1 MVIAMVAVLVVQTT
15 VYNVV
20 NVVAMWHGFVSAA
33 FAVNVSCAF
42 VGGVA
47 AVWVLLVHVQNVFI
61 VMSVVFVVQMT
72 IVQVVNVVAVFDG
85 GVSAVCAVLV
95 VVMFVCFASHDCS
108 PEQFLWNMR
117 RIVQTLF
124 QNIK

>member
-1 MVIAMVAVLVVQTT
+1 MVAVLVVQTT

-20 NVVAMWHGFVSAA
+20 NVVAMWYGFVSAA
-33 FAVNVSCAF
+33 FAVNVSRAF

-85 GVSAVCAVLV
+85 GVSAICAVLMV
-95 VVMFVCFASHDCS
+95 VVGMSLTSHFVTPYLGLVKNVC
-108 PEQFLWNMR
+108 
-117 RIVQTLF
+117 IV
-124 QNIK
+124 NK